1 MIEPVL
7 INYLEATL
15 EANEGVSIPVLMEIP
30 EVPSESYPTWPE
42 RMVVIEKVG
51 GSQSNHI
58 PQSSFAIQ
66 SYGETLY
73 KAAALD
79 EAVREAMDGFTEL
92 DEISACRL
100 SSNYNHTD
108 TRMKVYRYQSVYDI
122 THY

>member
-1 MIEPVL
+1 MIEPL
-7 INYLEATL
+7 LLNYLEVAL
-15 EANEGVSIPVLMEIP
+15 RESEGQAIPVLMEVP
-30 EVPSESYPTWPE
+30 EVPSESFPTWPE
-42 RMVVIEKVG
+42 KMVVIEKVG
-51 GSQSNHI
+51 GGNTNHI
-58 PQSSFAIQ
+58 PRSSFAIQ

-79 EAVREAMDGFTEL
+79 EAVREAMEGFTEL

-122 THY
+122 THF